1 MPGRVVHM
9 QPNEW
14 CCASGSDVR
23 PDSGPCSVALL
34 RGSKIDPQRVL
45 PTDPSTTDR
54 VRRRPTK
61 LSHLIENVTCED
73 GLSLLPR
80 ATARSKALPD
90 DRFVPEEGVLHAG
103 LLMVARVL
111 LPLSPS
117 NLLQNPDRAVA
128 RRRSWSP
135 FRHGGRPGRWNDD
148 RRATRTRSLVDAT
161 RVVGR
166 VRCEAGDG
174 AFDLFDQIEG
184 RCRVVDMPAGT
195 GVSDDHARSVD
206 AQMELLPAPR
216 TAASMFHGG
225 PFTVTHHREPGAVDE
240 KMDAGARGDAT
251 QRQVEPLRPP

>member
-1 MPGRVVHM
+1 M
-9 QPNEW
+9 
-14 CCASGSDVR
+14 
-23 PDSGPCSVALL
+23 

-61 LSHLIENVTCED
+61 LSHLIEDVTCED

-117 NLLQNPDRAVA
+117 NLLQNPDCAVA

-148 RRATRTRSLVDAT
+148 RRATRTSSLVDAT

-174 AFDLFDQIEG
+174 AFDLFE
-184 RCRVVDMPAGT
+184 
-195 GVSDDHARSVD
+195 SDRGPLSRRRHARRSGRERRSRPFRRRPDGASSSPAYRGFHVSRRPIHRRWCAVTSV
-206 AQMELLPAPR
+206 R
-216 TAASMFHGG
+216 RG
-225 PFTVTHHREPGAVDE
+225 PGHRDGR
-240 KMDAGARGDAT
+240 RGMIST
-251 QRQVEPLRPP
+251 